1 MQAMQLISVLLYACQ
16 ASALYFYLEG
26 SERKCVLA
34 DMNQDI
40 MLQGIYKAEEYN
52 AETRSYHVNNA
63 MTVLI
68 TVEEVFDNNHRV
80 VDTKA
85 KPDSKF
91 TYTTQD
97 AGVHEICF
105 ATTTN
110 NNGWFT
116 SSQTRFHL
124 ELVTGFSEHFKSGA
138 DDKVKDIGKRVE
150 ELNGRLQ
157 DVRREQVYQRQ
168 REEEF
173 RNQSEKTNARVVRW
187 TIVQLF
193 VLLGTCAWQL
203 THLRSFFTKQKLV

>member
-1 MQAMQLISVLLYACQ
+1 MLARQLIGLLLWAYHT
-16 ASALYFYLEG
+16 SALYFYLEG
-26 SERKCVLA
+26 QERKCVLA
-34 DMNQDI
+34 DMNEDI
-40 MLQGIYKAEEYN
+40 MLQGIYKAEEFN
-52 AETRSYHVNNA
+52 AETRTYHVNNA

-80 VDTKA
+80 VDTKG

-105 ATTTN
+105 ATTAS
-110 NNGWFT
+110 NGWFT
-116 SSQTRFHL
+116 TTQTRFHL
-124 ELVTGFSEHFKSGA
+124 ELITGFSEHFKTGG

-187 TIVQLF
+187 SIVQVV